1 MFYVN
6 ISSLLCVVI
15 TTMRGKELIQMRDR
29 AIVEKFHDLYDVKR
43 RRIDDVLKELSE
55 KYFYLDPNYIYA
67 RIFYNKE
74 NNEYY
79 NQLNERK

>member
-29 AIVEKFHDLYDVKR
+29 AIVEKFHDLYDVRR

-55 KYFYLDPNYIYA
+55 KHFYLDPNYIYA

>member
-1 MFYVN
+1 
-6 ISSLLCVVI
+6 
-15 TTMRGKELIQMRDR
+15 MRGKELIQMRDR